1 LTTRSRARSNTALF
15 RTGGDGNQADLSTL
29 QDAARAA
36 PRISGA
42 QPYPR
47 RTCCAAKPARA
58 RQAPP
63 RVVAASR
70 KRFGLSGSRRLR
82 SSAEF
87 ERLLRE
93 GTRRSLAG
101 YTFYLRTRDAGTPR
115 LGILV
120 SRKHCAAAIGRNR
133 IKRCIREAFR
143 LEQEKLGGLDLLVR
157 PPYGVRPSAAMITK
171 LRELLSGLSK

>member
-1 LTTRSRARSNTALF
+1 MRERARSNTALF
-15 RTGGDGNQADLSTL
+15 RIGGNGDQADLPTL
-29 QDAARAA
+29 EDTARTA

-47 RTCCAAKPARA
+47 RSCRAAKPARA

-63 RVVAASR
+63 RVVAAGR

-93 GTRRSLAG
+93 GTRRSFAG
-101 YTFYLRTRDAGTPR
+101 YTFYLRRR
-115 LGILV
+115 
-120 SRKHCAAAIGRNR
+120 
-133 IKRCIREAFR
+133 
-143 LEQEKLGGLDLLVR
+143 
-157 PPYGVRPSAAMITK
+157 
-171 LRELLSGLSK
+171 